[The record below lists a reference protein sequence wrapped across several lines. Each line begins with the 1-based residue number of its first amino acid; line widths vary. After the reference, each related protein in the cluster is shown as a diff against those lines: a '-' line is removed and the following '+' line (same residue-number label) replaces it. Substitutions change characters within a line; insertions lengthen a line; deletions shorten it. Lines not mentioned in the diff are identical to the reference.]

1 MAEQAQY
8 ELFSFWRSS
17 ATFRVRVALNLKGLS
32 AHEHDIDLDAG
43 EQRNEDFLK
52 ISPLGALPAL
62 VEPGHAP
69 LTQSLAIL
77 EYLEELQPQPPLL
90 PKDLRGRARVRSIA
104 SMMAADTHPLVV
116 PRVKKYLMGTGGF
129 DDKAWRAWQIQWFG
143 AGLGALEKR
152 LASEPETGEYC
163 HGDTPTMADIVVAS
177 VVAVTRVFKVVVPD
191 TPTLDRIMAN
201 CDRHEA
207 FMKADPKRQTGAPV

>member
-1 MAEQAQY
+1 MTEQAQY

-17 ATFRVRVALNLKGLS
+17 ATFRVRVALNIKGIS
-32 AHEHDIDLDAG
+32 AREYNVNLDAG
-43 EQRNEDFLK
+43 EQRNSDFLK

-77 EYLEELQPQPPLL
+77 EYLEELQPLPPLL

-104 SMMAADTHPLVV
+104 SMLAADTHPLVV
-116 PRVKKYLMGTGGF
+116 PRVKKYLTGPGKF
-129 DDKAWRAWQIQWFG
+129 DDAAWRAWQIQWFG

-163 HGDTPTMADIVVAS
+163 HGDTPTMADITLAS
-177 VVAVTRVFKVVVPD
+177 ILAVTRVFKVVIPD
-191 TPTLDRIMAN
+191 TPTIDRIMAN
-201 CDRHEA
+201 CDQHEA
-207 FMKADPKRQTGAPV
+207 FVKAAPMRQAGAPV